1 MGFLLFFQ
9 KSLFTENYFLIAA
22 TNLATRGPLC
32 TCLVCCKIH
41 EVYLEALYLWWT
53 DVQDFKVFDYRI
65 SGNIFP
71 DKLKLATCLFNF

>member
-1 MGFLLFFQ
+1 M
-9 KSLFTENYFLIAA
+9 
-22 TNLATRGPLC
+22 
-32 TCLVCCKIH
+32 
-41 EVYLEALYLWWT
+41 EALYLWWT